1 MGSRLFTIQI
11 KNATITKKNHIYYI
25 IFLSRRLI
33 MYYCKDSNINYYKY
47 TLPPSSMFIQNFR
60 QRLIGLISY
69 LFSIVFLALFLIIGY
84 LSITKQESILSW
96 QLKYIFSD
104 DSTFHSKGDY
114 RYMVKSGKVSLGK
127 QEIARIDKILTNC
140 NDTQTINSKVDREE
154 NVRTI
159 IVQKGDTLYTLA
171 DKAYGNASYYRLIF
185 DANPKILKS
194 KRDLKIGQ
202 VLRVPF

>member
-1 MGSRLFTIQI
+1 
-11 KNATITKKNHIYYI
+11 
-25 IFLSRRLI
+25 